1 MSEELTIEK
10 LMERMPRAFVP
21 EKAGDLE
28 AVIQFN
34 MAGEGGGD
42 WAVTISEGACS
53 VARGIAENP
62 KLTLSAQASD
72 YLDIITGKLNAMSAF
87 AEGKIKLKGDLGLAM
102 KLMTFFKLPA

>member
-1 MSEELTIEK
+1 MSEELTIAK
-10 LMERMPRAFVP
+10 LMSLMPKAFVP

-34 MAGEGGGD
+34 LGGEGGGD
-42 WAVTISEGACS
+42 WAVTISEGTCS
-53 VARGIAENP
+53 VKPGIAENP

-72 YLDIITGKLNAMSAF
+72 YLDIITGKVNAMSAF

>member
-1 MSEELTIEK
+1 MSEELTIAK
-10 LMERMPRAFVP
+10 LMSLMPKAFVP

-34 MAGEGGGD
+34 LGGEGGGD
-42 WAVTISEGACS
+42 WAVTISEGSCS
-53 VARGIAENP
+53 VNPGIAENP
-62 KLTLSAQASD
+62 KLTLAAQASD
-72 YLDIITGKLNAMSAF
+72 YLDIITGKVNAMSAF